1 MFQTMRRSRA
11 AVAMPVA
18 AAFGWPG
25 GWRGHPQLILLREQ
39 GSDFT
44 QEGLDVV
51 EAFGDLFVGHE
62 AVVRV
67 LVEGTGRVGEVANLG
82 VAGLAAKSADRLQ
95 VMAMP
100 AVLSAPLVAAG
111 LEHLDAAP
119 SPSPKPAVGR
129 RRRASLWTPGPRGGL
144 WSAGSPSRAGPSGSC
159 ESVLLWIADKY
170 AATDEAVDVLQ
181 GGVVG
186 TPGYASPSGSS
197 EVSLEVVQQE
207 AQNPYLTLVDGNV
220 GDALP
225 EPGPGQGG
233 CHGCIG
239 AVDGLFPATQESGD
253 PGSDAGP
260 IPLGLLEDAV
270 VALRSLWIWAD
281 ML

>member
-1 MFQTMRRSRA
+1 MFQTMKRSRA
-11 AVAMPVA
+11 AVAMPV
-18 AAFGWPG
+18 AFGWPG

-51 EAFGDLFVGHE
+51 EAFGDLLVGHE

-119 SPSPKPAVGR
+119 QPFSEARCRPSA
-129 RRRASLWTPGPRGGL
+129 ASL
-144 WSAGSPSRAGPSGSC
+144 
-159 ESVLLWIADKY
+159 
-170 AATDEAVDVLQ
+170 
-181 GGVVG
+181 
-186 TPGYASPSGSS
+186 
-197 EVSLEVVQQE
+197 SLD
-207 AQNPYLTLVDGNV
+207 AWAKRRPLVC
-220 GDALP
+220 
-225 EPGPGQGG
+225 GQ
-233 CHGCIG
+233 
-239 AVDGLFPATQESGD
+239 PK
-253 PGSDAGP
+253 
-260 IPLGLLEDAV
+260 
-270 VALRSLWIWAD
+270 
-281 ML
+281 